1 MVYIMYIYIGGHYI
15 CRISHDSRIVVST
28 DASHLSGRQ
37 HQTRVRFPAI
47 VLVRYLVLLLL
58 LLCSFQ
64 GPEVGLLRLLLV
76 SYLAA
81 VAAQE

>member
-1 MVYIMYIYIGGHYI
+1 
-15 CRISHDSRIVVST
+15 
-28 DASHLSGRQ
+28 
-37 HQTRVRFPAI
+37 
-47 VLVRYLVLLLL
+47 LLLL